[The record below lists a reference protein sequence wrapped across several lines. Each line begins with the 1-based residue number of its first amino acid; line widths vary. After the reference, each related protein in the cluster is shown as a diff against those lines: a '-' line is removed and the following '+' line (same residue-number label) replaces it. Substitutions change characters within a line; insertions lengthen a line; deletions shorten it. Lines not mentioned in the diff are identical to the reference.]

1 MDWRKIYASKLKSPQ
16 EAVKIIKTGDTVL
29 IAHAAAEPDSL
40 VSAMVD
46 HVVEQ
51 DLREIHIVQQHDMG
65 SCKFFEPGMEKH
77 FRYTS
82 LFIGARSRSFI
93 AEGKGDFT
101 PCFFNRIPNYVT
113 QTDAADVFLATLSLP
128 DEHGYCSYGLSCDFA
143 KEVGEQRRTKVI
155 ATVNPNMPRVMG
167 DNFIHVSNLEAI
179 VESNEPIHEHGRPF
193 IGEVE
198 EKIGANIASL
208 VKDGDCLQL
217 GIGAIPDAVLKFLG
231 DKKDLGIHSEMI
243 SDGIVDLYE
252 KGAITGK
259 KKNIDREKMIITFM
273 MGTRRLY
280 DFVHDNPAICMMPV
294 SYVNDP
300 FVISQNDN
308 VVSINSALQIDLMGQ
323 VCAEAIGLKQ
333 YSAVGGQMDFV
344 RGASASKG
352 GRSIIAFGSTTKGG
366 TISKIVPFLTEGAAV
381 TTSRNDVD
389 YIVTEY
395 GIARLK
401 GKCLR
406 ERARELIKI
415 SAPKFRE
422 ELSEEF
428 EKRFGE
434 VLLV

>member
-1 MDWRKIYASKLKSPQ
+1 GRGK
-16 EAVKIIKTGDTVL
+16 
-29 IAHAAAEPDSL
+29 
-40 VSAMVD
+40 MV
-46 HVVEQ
+46 V
-51 DLREIHIVQQHDMG
+51 
-65 SCKFFEPGMEKH
+65 
-77 FRYTS
+77 
-82 LFIGARSRSFI
+82 
-93 AEGKGDFT
+93 
-101 PCFFNRIPNYVT
+101 
-113 QTDAADVFLATLSLP
+113 
-128 DEHGYCSYGLSCDFA
+128 
-143 KEVGEQRRTKVI
+143 
-155 ATVNPNMPRVMG
+155 
-167 DNFIHVSNLEAI
+167 
-179 VESNEPIHEHGRPF
+179 
-193 IGEVE
+193 
-198 EKIGANIASL
+198 
-208 VKDGDCLQL
+208 
-217 GIGAIPDAVLKFLG
+217 
-231 DKKDLGIHSEMI
+231 
-243 SDGIVDLYE
+243 
-252 KGAITGK
+252 
-259 KKNIDREKMIITFM
+259 TFM

-352 GRSIIAFGSTTKGG
+352 GRSIIAFGATTKGG
-366 TISKIVPFLTEGAAV
+366 TISKIVPFLAEGAAV

-395 GIARLK
+395 GIAHLK

-415 SAPKFRE
+415 AAPAFRE
-422 ELSEEF
+422 ELSGEF

>member
-1 MDWRKIYASKLKSPQ
+1 MDWKKIYASKVKSPQ
-16 EAVKIIKTGDTVL
+16 EAVKIIHSGDTVL
-29 IAHAAAEPDSL
+29 IAHAAAEPDVL

-46 HVVEQ
+46 HVAEN
-51 DLREIHIVQQHDMG
+51 DLKGIHIVQQHDMG
-65 SCKFFEPGMEKH
+65 ACRFFEPGMENH
-77 FRYTS
+77 FKYTS
-82 LFIGARSRSFI
+82 LFVGTRSRSYI

-113 QTDAADVFLATLSLP
+113 QTASADVFLVTLSTP

-143 KEVGEQRRTKVI
+143 KEVGEQPGTRVI
-155 ATVNPNMPRVMG
+155 AAVNPNMPRVMG

-179 VESNEPIHEHGRPF
+179 VESNEPIHEHGRPV
-193 IGEVE
+193 IGAVE
-198 EKIGANIASL
+198 EKIGENIAGL
-208 VKDGDCLQL
+208 VRDGDCLQL

-231 DKKDLGIHSEMI
+231 DKRDLGIHSEMI
-243 SDGIVDLYE
+243 SDGIIDLYE

-259 KKNIDREKMIITFM
+259 KKNIGRGKMVVTFM

-352 GRSIIAFGSTTKGG
+352 GRSIIAFGATTKGG
-366 TISKIVPFLTEGAAV
+366 TISKIVPFLAEGAAV

-395 GIARLK
+395 GIAHLK

-415 SAPKFRE
+415 AAPAFRE
-422 ELSEEF
+422 ELSGEF